1 MMLRLA
7 WILLYQWAHCSRCS
21 KKLKRGDLIVN
32 RSTIAVAFPGQ
43 GSQHSG
49 MGKDFYE
56 NVPVSRDTYH
66 EAADVLGWDVAS
78 MCFGE
83 DERLHL
89 TEYAQP
95 CILATEIAM
104 LRGLRSL
111 YGFDPQFFGG
121 HSLGEYTALVASGA
135 LPFPSA
141 LEIVQNRGRLMQK
154 ATPVGMGGMTAVISD
169 DLDAEMLRHRLEN
182 LPIDVAND
190 NSANQTV
197 ISGRLGAMPEAEAR
211 IKACVDN
218 DQSVRFV
225 PLNVSAP
232 FHSRFMDS
240 IKEAFEEILSGIEA
254 KLQPSKAEKV
264 TSNFTGFFH
273 SNNSKEIIDRM
284 VSQVSNTVQWKKN
297 METLAASANS
307 IFEIGPGRP
316 LRGFFTTMNL
326 ACRSITTFRAAE
338 KAFENVDPLQTSH
351 EGRAT
356 GSFQPSSP
364 PAV

>member
-1 MMLRLA
+1 M
-7 WILLYQWAHCSRCS
+7 
-21 KKLKRGDLIVN
+21 
-32 RSTIAVAFPGQ
+32 IAVAFPGQ

-56 NVPVSRDTYH
+56 NVSVSRDTYH

-83 DERLHL
+83 DERLNL

-111 YGFDPQFFGG
+111 YGFDPEYFGG

-141 LEIVQNRGRLMQK
+141 LEIVQNRGRLMQE
-154 ATPVGMGGMTAVISD
+154 ATPVGMGGMAAVISD
-169 DLDAEMLRHRLEN
+169 DLDTEMLRQRLEN
-182 LPIDVAND
+182 LPIDVANE

-197 ISGRLGAMPEAEAR
+197 ISGRLRSMPEAEAR
-211 IKACVDN
+211 IKACVDD
-218 DQSVRFV
+218 DQAVRFV

-240 IKEAFEEILSGIEA
+240 IKETFEEILSGSEA
-254 KLQPSKAEKV
+254 KLQPARAEKV
-264 TSNFTGFFH
+264 TSNFTGLFH
-273 SNNSKEIIDRM
+273 SSSSKEIIDRL
-284 VSQVSNTVQWKKN
+284 VSQLSNTVQWRKN
-297 METLAASANS
+297 METLAAQANS

-316 LRGFFTTMNL
+316 LRAFFKAMNV

-338 KAFENVDPLQTSH
+338 KVFENVDSLQTSH
-351 EGRAT
+351 DESAT
-356 GSFQPSSP
+356 GSFQSSSP
-364 PAV
+364 QPYKWIL